1 MNRIK
6 KIVAVA
12 FLIYIS
18 LSWMG
23 FLSFHLDYVICILTL
38 YFAVVMAFNRKIIP
52 VYFRK
57 NKELIIIIAL
67 ALTLILWLS

>member
-23 FLSFHLDYVICILTL
+23 FLSFHLDYVIWILTL

-52 VYFRK
+52 VYFRN

>member
-6 KIVAVA
+6 KILAVA

-23 FLSFHLDYVICILTL
+23 FLNFHLDYVICILTL
-38 YFAVVMAFNRKIIP
+38 YFAIVMVLNRKIIP

-57 NKELIIIIAL
+57 NKELIIIAL
-67 ALTLILWLS
+67 ALALVIWLS